1 MSQLAKLSQKGQI
14 TVPVE
19 VRKRLQLK
27 AGDTLAWELLENGK
41 ISVHRVEE
49 SLDASY
55 LTALSDVLSEWN
67 STEDDEAYRNL

>member
-14 TVPVE
+14 TVPAE

-27 AGDTLAWELLENGK
+27 AGDTLAWEVLENGK

-49 SLDASY
+49 PLDTSY
-55 LTALSDVLSEWN
+55 LTALNDVLSEWN
-67 STEDDEAYRNL
+67 SAEDDEAYRNL